1 MTSFFKNVA
10 RETLTG
16 DYMPE
21 SEPSVE
27 EQQQGSAAA
36 NSTEEQDQ
44 GYPTLPS
51 DESESDQEMLE
62 GQQGNPLEAVMQQ
75 LQQMKLELTEVKK
88 QQKDN
93 QKKEEQVS
101 YAQTWETCA
110 NPETHDPIA
119 RVVNKLERV
128 KVKDGALEYLQY
140 LRDKRDSGAR
150 DESLFANLSKAEGAY
165 YRTMRE
171 FNKDA
176 PHYDGNP
183 KTVFQWCEKLETH
196 LTTFRWE
203 QIPNDEIK
211 KMLLGCIQGS
221 ARQEIVLLQ
230 PDGLAFE
237 NYEIAE
243 FFQELLKKFAQ
254 EKDEEGR
261 KLEYLARK
269 QTRNEDARKYYT
281 DKLRLWVQAYAPA
294 RRSLVEFKT
303 AMLMGLYNAELRK
316 TCLIFMPREIKNE
329 SEIRA
334 VLDYQLTNLRTYNQ
348 DPRAP
353 SQDMAGLRSTYG
365 YEKSTADRTD
375 EMLKTG
381 QVPMD
386 VNAMPGLMS
395 DESEDE
401 NGSVNAMQSGDS
413 CYFCKR
419 TGHMKRDCKKYIEWK
434 KNNPNRKTGNN
445 PRKPISCY
453 NCGKE
458 GHISRECKSERKNSG
473 RRENGNS
480 GNKQMTEMVQAAVQE
495 VLKKLAPD
503 TVFP

>member
-1 MTSFFKNVA
+1 
-10 RETLTG
+10 
-16 DYMPE
+16 
-21 SEPSVE
+21 
-27 EQQQGSAAA
+27 
-36 NSTEEQDQ
+36 
-44 GYPTLPS
+44 
-51 DESESDQEMLE
+51 
-62 GQQGNPLEAVMQQ
+62 MQQ
-75 LQQMKLELTEVKK
+75 LQQVRLELQEVKK
-88 QQKDN
+88 QQQDDR
-93 QKKEEQVS
+93 KKEDKQS
-101 YAQTWETCA
+101 YAQTWETCV
-110 NPETHDPIA
+110 NPETHDTIA
-119 RVVNKLERV
+119 RVVAKLERA
-128 KVKDGALEYLQY
+128 KVKDGTLEYLQY
-140 LRDKRDSGAR
+140 LKDRRDAGEVDGN
-150 DESLFANLSKAEGAY
+150 LYANLSKAEESY
-165 YRTMRE
+165 HQKMRE

-230 PDGLAFE
+230 PDGLTFE
-237 NYEIAE
+237 NYDIAE

-269 QTRNEDARKYYT
+269 QARNEDARKYYT
-281 DKLRLWVQAYAPA
+281 DKLILCVQAYAPA
-294 RRSLVEFKT
+294 QRSLVEFKT

-329 SEIRA
+329 SEIRT
-334 VLDYQLTNLRTYNQ
+334 VLDHLLTNLKTYNQ
-348 DPRAP
+348 DPRAT

-365 YEKSTADRTD
+365 YEKGTADRTA

-401 NGSVNAMQSGDS
+401 SGSVNAMQSEDA
-413 CYFCKR
+413 CFFCKKS
-419 TGHMKRDCKKYIEWK
+419 GHMKRDCKKYIEWK
-434 KNNPNRKTGNN
+434 KNNSSRKTGNTQ
-445 PRKPISCY
+445 RKPISCY

-458 GHISRECKSERKNSG
+458 GHISRECKSERRNSG
-473 RRENGNS
+473 RSENGNS
-480 GNKQMTEMVQAAVQE
+480 VNKHMTEMVQAAVQE